1 MMFEYKNN
9 SLSLVLW
16 SGLFIFFLMPH
27 AVDIFVRSEGY
38 SISTYNKASLF
49 AILFNLIYLAT
60 RIILKKSIPII
71 GTDFIDSGIL
81 KYDSE
86 AHATDLFLKFLFCSL
101 IISLCL
107 LLYFIKGTFGSFL
120 VFTWIDM
127 FERRGGIAY
136 IIYSYL
142 FTMCI
147 PFCFLAYKYKRY
159 YMFATAVVIVVA
171 LLLIFRVRS
180 FIISITVP
188 FLLAYIYNNK
198 LKINFSR
205 IVLVLS
211 SVIFIIWLILGVHV
225 LRIYGTI
232 ENIISESSFSEFND
246 YSYGL
251 LFSKYGEFGLRN
263 AFYFFIDNDNNFSN
277 FGIGR
282 GYIRLLMLPIPSFIL
297 PGIKPND
304 FAMDMAF
311 AYDPI
316 ASAAGINSM
325 HPTLYGD
332 CYANLGWIGIFLGA
346 FWALITLFFDRLT
359 RKINIQIIG
368 ISIYVAIVYA
378 FVLIARGAIYN
389 GIFIVFFTII
399 THLFLWFLCKK
410 LLVR

>member
-1 MMFEYKNN
+1 
-9 SLSLVLW
+9 
-16 SGLFIFFLMPH
+16 
-27 AVDIFVRSEGY
+27 
-38 SISTYNKASLF
+38 
-49 AILFNLIYLAT
+49 
-60 RIILKKSIPII
+60 
-71 GTDFIDSGIL
+71 
-81 KYDSE
+81 
-86 AHATDLFLKFLFCSL
+86 
-101 IISLCL
+101 
-107 LLYFIKGTFGSFL
+107 
-120 VFTWIDM
+120 M